1 MIGLKDF
8 IHESMLC
15 EAKEK
20 YEKEVNSFSGKS
32 KGLAAGIEKYIEQQY
47 GYDDI
52 LEFIKS
58 GHDDLKKY
66 VILKTV
72 EHVNGGALGS
82 LTGVIPTMICIYV
95 PDNRELYNDIA
106 KARAAIK
113 SNKILKP
120 GRNINRNGNGPIKK
134 STPMKFGDALLYF
147 LTSKNSDSKWSRVW
161 MDDFGY
167 AD

>member
-8 IHESMLC
+8 IQESILC

-20 YEKEVNSFSGKS
+20 YEKEAASFSGKS
-32 KGLAAGIEKYIEQQY
+32 KDLAAGMEEYINRQY

-66 VILKTV
+66 VILRTV
-72 EHVNGGALGS
+72 EHVNGGILGG
-82 LTGVIPTMICIYV
+82 LTGVIPTMICIYISS
-95 PDNRELYNDIA
+95 NGELYNDIA

-120 GRNINRNGNGPIKK
+120 GRNINKNGNGPIKK

-147 LTSKNSDSKWSRVW
+147 LTTKNSDSKWANVW
-161 MDDFGY
+161 WTDFGY
-167 AD
+167 AE